1 MRFWLALAFRI
12 VSFLGNLEI
21 AETFDK
27 KFWERRREKKVKER
41 ENLRRWVWSE
51 SDRENRSR

>member
-1 MRFWLALAFRI
+1 MKIF
-12 VSFLGNLEI
+12 GNGE
-21 AETFDK
+21 EK
-27 KFWERRREKKVKER
+27 KKVKER